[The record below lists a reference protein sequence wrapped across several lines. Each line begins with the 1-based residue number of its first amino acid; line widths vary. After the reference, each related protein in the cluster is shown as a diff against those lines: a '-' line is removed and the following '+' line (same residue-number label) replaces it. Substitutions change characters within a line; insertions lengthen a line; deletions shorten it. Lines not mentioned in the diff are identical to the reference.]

1 MTPQSQPLSRA
12 YPTAASIDSQS
23 HIIARF
29 RRAVTKA
36 GQAII
41 TETVRIYFSI
51 VSMPIRGPG
60 SVQSFVI
67 MIALCDKS
75 ANPLVVHIGGQS
87 SHGFMSFVSQQLF
100 KPKAFSDIL
109 TSD

>member
-1 MTPQSQPLSRA
+1 
-12 YPTAASIDSQS
+12 
-23 HIIARF
+23 
-29 RRAVTKA
+29 
-36 GQAII
+36 
-41 TETVRIYFSI
+41 
-51 VSMPIRGPG
+51 MPIRGPG